1 MAEHLVTG
9 IAQSSDPEHLETAL
23 CESEAVDCDKLAVIT
38 KDSPTEAH
46 EDSILNFMHVGQSH
60 TTSDT
65 AHSVISGTTSILT
78 DYSAP
83 QVPNISSDNRY
94 VGFFAEPHIIDH
106 LADYAIPQDQVQ
118 NYNDAI
124 EAGRSVVVYKAQPA
138 ESAAVEQSFKDAGL
152 KNVKTFGGTGSGT
165 PG

>member
-23 CESEAVDCDKLAVIT
+23 TNPPVKPENVAVIT
-38 KDSPTEAH
+38 KDAPTDMHH
-46 EDSILNFMHVGQSH
+46 ESVLTFMHVGQEH
-60 TTSDT
+60 ATSDVQ
-65 AHSVISGTTSILT
+65 HEVITGGASILT
-78 DYSAP
+78 NFGDP
-83 QVPNISSDNRY
+83 QVPNISADTRY

-124 EAGRSVVVYKAQPA
+124 EAGRSVVVYKAEPTEA
-138 ESAAVEQSFKDAGL
+138 SAVEQQFKDAGL
-152 KNVKTFGGTGSGT
+152 KNVKTFTT
-165 PG
+165 K